1 MDGGKS
7 PRNPASRVR
16 HGLSIVALAA
26 WSVLGIAAS
35 RSLSDDTTALRPL
48 ARRYA
53 DPTQV
58 FDTEENEIA
67 VRNVI
72 APEKTFKVPPR
83 TAPPIRFAI
92 EEPPV
97 FVPSLRPVY
106 PPLSMPISPA
116 HFAPAPVATR
126 QPDQRPPAASAVSPL
141 SSQPGQLNAAA
152 RLPQNYQRPQSE
164 VPQPP
169 ANIKIVK
176 LPPQNEQQQPA
187 EPSQPVADANVAV
200 RPQSNYQRPA
210 SEIPQPPAYIR
221 VVKLSPQTEPESPA
235 ASPPPSAPARVPTA
249 SSPQTYQRPRPAETE
264 ESAGPIVRFADAEPP
279 AFSIYRPAP
288 LQTVAAPVPGEMPAY
303 KAAPI
308 PDVVSPAEA
317 PSFTVPAPP
326 TLVPEV
332 PAFASTEA
340 PLNIT
345 IGALADQ
352 PPPPAPGVDA
362 SAAAAQSGAPGS
374 FGEVEKLGDAPPVN
388 TLDFLRQEAVLLKP
402 GEHQFDWGIAYS
414 VYNYTAAL
422 PVVNNSGTVTGVANE
437 RIRLQLM
444 TIPFA
449 FRYGLCDGLQAYVN
463 APLGWSNDETTNS
476 AGGSLTNN
484 FVSMGDIS
492 AGINYQI
499 MKGCGAYC
507 PDVIASIGFIA
518 PTGHATFATSLLAPN
533 SALGQGFWDIT
544 CSILAVHTIDPVIF
558 YYGGGYVHRFDASFG
573 DNLEVDPGQEFDYVF
588 GCGFAVNPYVTI
600 SGTFIG
606 NYITRY
612 GVNDVSIPGSDLDLI
627 RFRVSVTMVKD
638 KRICEPWGE
647 IGMTPDSPSRVGI
660 TFTY

>member
-1 MDGGKS
+1 
-7 PRNPASRVR
+7 
-16 HGLSIVALAA
+16 LAT

-35 RSLSDDTTALRPL
+35 RSPADDPSSLRPL

-53 DPTQV
+53 DPTQA

-67 VRNVI
+67 IRNVVV
-72 APEKTFKVPPR
+72 PEKTFKIPPR

-92 EEPPV
+92 EEPPA
-97 FVPSLRPVY
+97 FVPSVRPVY
-106 PPLSMPISPA
+106 PPLSMPVSPA
-116 HFAPAPVATR
+116 HLPPASVAASK
-126 QPDQRPPAASAVSPL
+126 PDQRPQAASAVSPV
-141 SSQPGQLNAAA
+141 SSQPTQLNVAAGP
-152 RLPQNYQRPQSE
+152 PQNYQRPKSE
-164 VPQPP
+164 VAQPP

-176 LPPQNEQQQPA
+176 LPPSNEEQQPA
-187 EPSQPVADANVAV
+187 EPSQPPADVNVAV
-200 RPQSNYQRPA
+200 RPESNYQRPA
-210 SEIPQPPAYIR
+210 SEIPQPPAHIR
-221 VVKLSPQTEPESPA
+221 VVNLSPQTEPESPA
-235 ASPPPSAPARVPTA
+235 ASPPPSAPVRVAATTP
-249 SSPQTYQRPRPAETE
+249 PQTYQRPRPAETE

-279 AFSIYRPAP
+279 VFSIYRPAP
-288 LQTVAAPVPGEMPAY
+288 LQMVAAPVPGEMPAY

-326 TLVPEV
+326 ALVPEV

-374 FGEVEKLGDAPPVN
+374 FGAVEKLGDAPTTS
-388 TLDFLRQEAVLLKP
+388 TLEFLRQEAILLKP
-402 GEHQFDWGIAYS
+402 GEHQVDWGLSYS
-414 VYNYTAAL
+414 VYNLNAAL
-422 PVVNNSGTVTGVANE
+422 PVVNKSGDIVGVANE

-449 FRYGLCDGLQAYVN
+449 VRYGLCDGLQAYVN
-463 APLGWSNDETTNS
+463 LPLGWSNDEQTTDTGDS
-476 AGGSLTNN
+476 HTNN

-492 AGINYQI
+492 AGLNYQV
-499 MKGCGAYC
+499 MKGCGAYV
-507 PDVIASIGFIA
+507 PDVIASLGFIA

-544 CSILAVHTIDPVIF
+544 ASILAVHTIDPVIF
-558 YYGGGYVHRFDASFG
+558 YYGAGYVHRFDASFG
-573 DNLEVDPGQEFDYVF
+573 NNLDVDPGQEFDYVF
-588 GCGFAVNPYVTI
+588 GVGFAANPWVVI

-606 NYITRY
+606 NYLTRY
-612 GVNDVSIPGSDLDLI
+612 GVNGVSLPGSDLDLM

-638 KRICEPWGE
+638 KHIIEPFGE